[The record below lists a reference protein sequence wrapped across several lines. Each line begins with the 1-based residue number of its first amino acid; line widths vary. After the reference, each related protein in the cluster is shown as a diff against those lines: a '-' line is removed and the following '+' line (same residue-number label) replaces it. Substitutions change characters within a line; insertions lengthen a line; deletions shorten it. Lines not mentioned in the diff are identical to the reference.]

1 MPGEAN
7 SLTHTL
13 TRNRWRKLAFT
24 CAVSALAVGC
34 TTNEPTSQKP
44 PSTPPAPTATSAAT
58 PSKTQLPPD
67 PAEGTKKEVVALYLS
82 YWKEMEKAYAL
93 GSTKGTRLSE
103 YAAGLALAQA
113 EKNVTTHGA
122 DGRTTTGSV
131 EVNNPTVTKLNTT
144 AKLPRATLSTC
155 LDISGWNLV
164 DKATKE
170 KVQLPSGRLTRYVT
184 ITTVEK
190 WPQGWKVVLDEPQ
203 EQAC

>member
-1 MPGEAN
+1 M
-7 SLTHTL
+7 THTL
-13 TRNRWRKLAFT
+13 TKNRWRKLAFA

-34 TTNEPTSQKP
+34 TTNEPASQKP
-44 PSTPPAPTATSAAT
+44 PSAPPSSTAPAAT
-58 PSKTQLPPD
+58 PSKTELPPD
-67 PAEGTKKEVVALYLS
+67 PAESTKKEVITLYQS

-93 GSTKGTRLSE
+93 GNTKETRLSQ

-113 EKNVTTHGA
+113 EKNVTTHSA
-122 DGRTTTGSV
+122 AGRTTTGSV
-131 EVNNPTVTKLNTT
+131 EVANPTVTKLNST

-155 LDISGWNLV
+155 LDISRWNLV
-164 DKATKE
+164 DKATKQ

-184 ITTVEK
+184 TTTVEK